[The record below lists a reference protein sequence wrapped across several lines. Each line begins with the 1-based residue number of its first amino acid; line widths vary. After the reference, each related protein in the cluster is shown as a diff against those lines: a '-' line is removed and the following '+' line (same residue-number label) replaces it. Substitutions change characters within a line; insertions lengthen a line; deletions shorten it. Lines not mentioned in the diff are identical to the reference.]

1 MPNVHLML
9 QCNCFRGLH
18 VLRDVRCDGV
28 TSFAD
33 AIFNA
38 NKIYN
43 TYWMLVILISL
54 TDLIT
59 IFVYFNFP

>member
-1 MPNVHLML
+1 MLSVHLML

-43 TYWMLVILISL
+43 T
-54 TDLIT
+54 
-59 IFVYFNFP
+59 